1 MPSKEEPE
9 QLQGTVTRSLV
20 RRGTASEHHA
30 VVLCT
35 DAGEELILQRIGGNS
50 FDDPHTTALVGERVA
65 ASGYRLGR
73 LFRYLTAE
81 RVP

>member
-1 MPSKEEPE
+1 MAPKEEPE
-9 QLQGTVTRSLV
+9 ELEGTVTRSLV

-35 DAGEELILQRIGGNS
+35 DNGEELILQRIGGNA
-50 FDDPHTTALVGERVA
+50 FDDPQTIALVGARVA
-65 ASGYRLGR
+65 AAGYRLGR
-73 LFRYLTAE
+73 LFRYVSAE